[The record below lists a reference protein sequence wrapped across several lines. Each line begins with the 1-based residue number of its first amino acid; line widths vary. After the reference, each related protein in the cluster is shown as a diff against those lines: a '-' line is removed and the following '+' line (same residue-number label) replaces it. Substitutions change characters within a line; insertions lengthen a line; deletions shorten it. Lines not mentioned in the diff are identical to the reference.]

1 MDIPASDDRA
11 QQSITVNLPSTHYY
25 LQITPTLN
33 ASVSQRQFKTF
44 AMAGNQRLLPMP
56 QLPGQPVDQLSPLY
70 EARLRTGVNMI
81 EVTVIAAPGPDGAKG
96 VPAELEK
103 FTIFANLLRQ

>member
-1 MDIPASDDRA
+1 MDIPASEDRA
-11 QQSITVNLPSTHYY
+11 QQSITINLPSTHYY

-44 AMAGNQRLLPMP
+44 AMAGSQRLLPMP

-81 EVTVIAAPGPDGAKG
+81 EVTVIAAPGPDAPKG

-103 FTIFANLLRQ
+103 FTIFANLMRA